1 LIPLA
6 VFLRRERVADRLA
19 LRLPNAS
26 FRPGSIWIHAL
37 SVGEVVSAV
46 PLVKALLESSPD
58 NRLVFTVTTSNG
70 MEVAQQ
76 SLPRRVGTLL
86 TMPVDIWWS
95 VRRIADYLRPAVFVL
110 VETDIWPGL
119 NNLLGKRGIR
129 RILVNGRVSPRTF
142 RAYSR
147 FPWLARI
154 LFNRLDLCLMQTDQ
168 DRDRLLRVGIPRD
181 KVVTAGNMKFDRE
194 WTPMAPGEKRQWLHR
209 LNLSTDNLIWVAGS
223 THAGEEEILL
233 EIFTRL
239 RKNYRQ
245 LRLILAPRK
254 IERAANI
261 CRLAT
266 DVGCKAVL
274 RSGIEKQTNG
284 YEVLVLDT
292 LGELERIYGIARVS
306 FVGGSLV
313 QFGGHNLLEPASLG
327 CPVLF
332 GPHMH
337 NFVLMSELIVEAQ
350 GGWRV
355 EDGEDLFRAMDQLLA
370 EDELCKSLGRKA
382 RTFVEGNQGALHRI
396 VARIEGMKNSG
407 ERFDSPRGGP
417 SDN

>member
-1 LIPLA
+1 M
-6 VFLRRERVADRLA
+6 RRGRAADRLA
-19 LRLPNAS
+19 LTLPRTF

-58 NRLVFTVTTSNG
+58 NRLVFTATTSKG
-70 MEVAQQ
+70 MEVAQR
-76 SLPRRVGTLL
+76 SLPGRVENLL
-86 TMPVDIWWS
+86 TMPVDNWWS
-95 VRRIADYLRPAVFVL
+95 VRRIANYLRPEVFVL

-119 NNLLGKRGIR
+119 NDLLGKRGVK
-129 RILVNGRVSPRTF
+129 RILVNGRISPRTF
-142 RAYSR
+142 RVYRR

-154 LFNRLDLCLMQTDQ
+154 LFSRLDLCLMQTDL
-168 DRDRLLRVGIPRD
+168 DRDRLLRAGVPRG

-194 WTPMAPGEKRQWLHR
+194 WIPMTRREKLQWLHR
-209 LNLSTDNLIWVAGS
+209 LNLETDKLIWVAGS

-233 EIFTRL
+233 EIFSRL
-239 RKNYRQ
+239 RKNQRQ

-254 IERAANI
+254 VERAANI

-266 DVGCKAVL
+266 DMGCRTML
-274 RSGIEKQTNG
+274 RSEIGKERNG

-292 LGELERIYGIARVS
+292 LGELERIYGIAKVT

-327 CPVLF
+327 RPVLF

-337 NFVLMSELIVEAQ
+337 NFVLMAELLVEAQ
-350 GGWRV
+350 GGRRV
-355 EDGEDLFRAMDQLLA
+355 DDGESLFQAMDQLLVN
-370 EDELCKSLGRKA
+370 DELCESLGRKA
-382 RTFVEGNQGALHRI
+382 RTFVEQNQGALHRI
-396 VARIEGMKNSG
+396 VTRIEEMKSSAG
-407 ERFDSPRGGP
+407 KSALAGGGGRR
-417 SDN
+417 